1 MLGVAAQLW
10 AKYVDAMAAEELPD
24 FDWSARLGVK
34 GGSELG
40 SVPPMMERELGEES
54 DGMELQGAEMVHHL
68 LAEEQEV

>member
-1 MLGVAAQLW
+1 VLGVAAQLW
-10 AKYVDAMAAEELPD
+10 AEYGGVMAAEELPD
-24 FDWSARLGVK
+24 FDWSARLGAK

-54 DGMELQGAEMVHHL
+54 NEMELQGAEMVHHL